1 MVLGAF
7 AGARE
12 GEKVVQ
18 KEEKH
23 LQHQNKPLPEKPS
36 TRRVVIGE
44 PMNTTTPICEQQEIK
59 PYGKFGDLEVW
70 PGKPYPLGATWE
82 PAGTNFAVF
91 SEHATRVD
99 LCLYRPEDC
108 ENEAYRIRMME
119 QTDLVWHVYIPNLA
133 TGWRYGFRA
142 HGEWN
147 PKKGMLYNPNKLL
160 IDPYTKAI
168 DGTIDW
174 HHAVFPYPIHDPD
187 PERYLKMDEL
197 DSGPYITKGVV
208 IDTYYDWEGDTLLET
223 PIHQTVIYEAHVK
236 GFTQLH
242 PDIPEEIRGTY
253 AGLAHPSAIEY
264 LKNLGVTAIELMP
277 VHHFVQDDRLV
288 KMGLRNYWGY
298 NSQSFFS
305 PHADYAA
312 SDHAGGQVREFKD
325 MVKKLHR
332 AGLEVILDVVYN
344 HTAEGN
350 HFGPMLGMKGLD
362 NQNYY
367 RLVAGDEQFYM
378 DYTGTG
384 NTVDMTSPR
393 TLQLVMDSLR
403 YWVIE
408 MHVDGFRFD
417 LASALARGLYEVG
430 KLSTFLD
437 TIHQDP
443 VISQVKLIAE
453 PWDVGPGGYQV
464 GAFPVLWSEW
474 NGKFRDNV
482 RSFWRGDD
490 VGVAELAYR
499 LSGSSDLYELSG
511 RRPAASINFVTA
523 HDGFTLRD
531 LYSYNEKHNEANG
544 ENNRDGESTNH
555 SWNCGVEGHTD
566 DPEINTLRLQ
576 MQRNL
581 LSTLFLSQGVPMLT
595 MGDEYGRT
603 QNGNNNAY
611 CQDNEISWMNWDW
624 TEDQRLLHEF
634 TRKLIALRR
643 ENPIFH
649 RRRFFDGEKIQD
661 SDLGDILWVS
671 ASGNKMSQEE
681 WSSTNTRCLGMIL
694 NGEGMLEYDER
705 GRRIKDDIFLMILN
719 GWWEAVPFTLPGLKD
734 YSRWEQ
740 LLDTHIPDI
749 PTGED
754 ALANTV
760 YNLGPRSLTVFR
772 LKTREANRTEKG
784 RQKVNIVDQIRQLWE
799 RIQE

>member
-1 MVLGAF
+1 MG
-7 AGARE
+7 
-12 GEKVVQ
+12 K
-18 KEEKH
+18 
-23 LQHQNKPLPEKPS
+23 
-36 TRRVVIGE
+36 
-44 PMNTTTPICEQQEIK
+44 PMNTTTPICDQQEITA
-59 PYGKFGDLEVW
+59 YGKFGDIEVW
-70 PGKPYPLGATWE
+70 PGKPYPLGATWST
-82 PAGTNFAVF
+82 AGTNFAVF
-91 SEHATRVD
+91 SEHATRLD
-99 LCLYRPEDC
+99 LCLYRPEDT
-108 ENEAYRIRMME
+108 ENEAYRIQMME
-119 QTDLVWHVYIPNLA
+119 QTDLVWHVFIPNLK

-147 PKKGMLYNPNKLL
+147 PKGGMLFNPNKLL

-174 HHAVFPYPIHDPD
+174 HDAMFPYPIHDPS
-187 PERYLKMDEL
+187 PERYLTMDEL

-208 IDTYYDWEGDTLLET
+208 IDTYYDWEGDKLPEI

-236 GFTQLH
+236 GLTQTH
-242 PDIPEEIRGTY
+242 PDIPEKLQGTY
-253 AGLAHPSAIEY
+253 AGMAHPAAIEY
-264 LKNLGVTAIELMP
+264 MKNLGVTAVELMP

-298 NSQSFFS
+298 NSLSFFA

-325 MVKKLHR
+325 MVKKLHK

-362 NQNYY
+362 NLHYY
-367 RLVAGDEQFYM
+367 RLVPGNEAYYM

-403 YWVIE
+403 YWVTE

-417 LASALARGLYEVG
+417 LASALARGLFEVG

-531 LYSYNEKHNEANG
+531 LYSYNDKRNLANG
-544 ENNRDGESTNH
+544 EDSRDGESTNH
-555 SWNCGVEGHTD
+555 SWNCGVEGPTD

-576 MQRNL
+576 MQRNA

-603 QNGNNNAY
+603 QQGNNNAY
-611 CQDNEISWMNWDW
+611 CQDNEISWFDWNW
-624 TEDQRLLHEF
+624 TEDQKELHEF
-634 TRKLIALRR
+634 TRNLIALRR
-643 ENPIFH
+643 ENPVFH
-649 RRRFFDGEKIQD
+649 RRRFFDGQTIHD
-661 SDLGDILWVS
+661 NDLGDILWVS
-671 ASGNKMSQEE
+671 PSGKEMSSQE
-681 WSSTNTRCLGMIL
+681 WSSTNTRSLGMIL
-694 NGEGMLEYDER
+694 NGAGMNEYDER
-705 GRRIKDDIFLMILN
+705 GRRIKDDIFLLLLN
-719 GWWEAVPFTLPGLKD
+719 GWWETVPFTLPGVES
-734 YSRWEQ
+734 YTRWEQ

-760 YNLGPRSLTVFR
+760 YELGARSLTVFR
-772 LKTREANRTEKG
+772 LKSRLANRTEEG
-784 RQKVNIVDQIRQLWE
+784 RQKVTIVDQIRKLWDM
-799 RIQE
+799 IQE